1 MTVTKKTP
9 LMPFEVARIRL
20 LEMDMAA
27 INTRIDHLYVRLGEV
42 DPNAPDARYQYTN
55 LWSAIRASE
64 DQWATLGDQLDKEK
78 RL

>member
-1 MTVTKKTP
+1 MTITRKTP

-27 INTRIDHLYVRLGEV
+27 EHAKLGPLYKAIDNV
-42 DPNAPDARYQYTN
+42 DPNAPDARQQYAS
-55 LWSAIRASE
+55 LWNAIRSSE
-64 DQWATLGDQLDKEK
+64 DQWATIGDQLDKER